1 MRVLLALLAVL
12 GLLASPL
19 SAAAAQAACSQ
30 MTASASMSGMDRP
43 GMAKAHPDGVRK
55 AADPCCDPGHSVS
68 KKSCAKLCAA
78 ACAVS
83 AALAGPV
90 VSVPFVMTAAE
101 HDPAPVGPVHAFE
114 PPGPERPPTPIA

>member
-30 MTASASMSGMDRP
+30 MTASASMSCMDMP
-43 GMAKAHPDGVRK
+43 GMAKAHHDGVTK
-55 AADPCCDPGHSVS
+55 AADPCCDPGKGGS
-68 KKSCAKLCAA
+68 KKSCAQLCAA

-90 VSVPFVMTAAE
+90 VSFPFVMTAAE
-101 HDPAPVGPVHAFE
+101 HDPAPVAPVHSFE
-114 PPGPERPPTPIA
+114 PPRPERPPTPIA